1 MRGAGIASCSRA
13 TAIAGIV
20 SADWT
25 TCSFARKWRRRRGRL
40 RRRSAERGRGDALQ
54 DRIQPVQRTRAAVGV
69 RSGLPTG
76 RSYNV
81 DGGLVILL
89 IVGLVL
95 VTLFGYVVLRMAGT
109 QDRRARHAERE
120 LDPFSDVTVTR

>member
-1 MRGAGIASCSRA
+1 M
-13 TAIAGIV
+13 
-20 SADWT
+20 
-25 TCSFARKWRRRRGRL
+25 
-40 RRRSAERGRGDALQ
+40 
-54 DRIQPVQRTRAAVGV
+54 
-69 RSGLPTG
+69 
-76 RSYNV
+76 

-95 VTLFGYVVLRMAGT
+95 VTLFAYVVLRMAGT